1 MNRIPEVL
9 KEKGMKQSQ
18 LAVALGLSRSC
29 ISQYCSG
36 KVDVPISKLMAIS
49 VALDCDIT
57 ELLVPT
63 KKKEINNGN
72 KKI

>member
-63 KKKEINNGN
+63 KN
-72 KKI
+72 KNK

>member
-1 MNRIPEVL
+1 MNRISEVL

-36 KVDVPISKLMAIS
+36 KVDVPISKLKAIS
-49 VALDCDIT
+49 IALDCDIT

-63 KKKEINNGN
+63 KKIK
-72 KKI
+72 

>member
-63 KKKEINNGN
+63 KKK
-72 KKI
+72 K

>member
-9 KEKGMKQSQ
+9 KEKGIKQAQ
-18 LAVALGLSRSC
+18 LAKALGVTRSC

-36 KVDVPISKLMAIS
+36 KVDVPISKLKAIS
-49 VALDCDIT
+49 IALDCDIT

-63 KKKEINNGN
+63 KKKDIKE
-72 KKI
+72 

>member
-63 KKKEINNGN
+63 KKKNE
-72 KKI
+72 

>member
-63 KKKEINNGN
+63 KKKN
-72 KKI
+72 K

>member
-63 KKKEINNGN
+63 KKKKN
-72 KKI
+72 K

>member
-18 LAVALGLSRSC
+18 LAMALGLSRSC

-36 KVDVPISKLMAIS
+36 KVDVPISKLKAIS

-63 KKKEINNGN
+63 KKK
-72 KKI
+72 K